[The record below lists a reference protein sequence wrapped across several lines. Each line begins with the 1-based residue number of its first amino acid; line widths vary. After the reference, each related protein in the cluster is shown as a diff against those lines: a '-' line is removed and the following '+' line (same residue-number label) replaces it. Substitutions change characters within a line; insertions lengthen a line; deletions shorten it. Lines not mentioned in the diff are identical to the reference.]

1 MTQHH
6 IGALP
11 AVALLF
17 CCRIFY
23 LLTYS
28 PRSPEY
34 GGAASMVAFLTAG
47 LVSILECVVFWQ
59 LMRRCGASGLPEL
72 FRRRGR
78 VFSTFCELAVLL
90 VLAGS
95 TLSTVLN
102 ASGFL
107 TSAVYP
113 GAGAQITAAATM
125 LVCAY
130 GAYSGIEAVSRMA
143 LPVAVVFAVGLAVA
157 VAGIAGEI
165 RLAYFV
171 PVGMEAAPQVLELFF
186 QALCHNTEVLLFL
199 LLAEKI
205 RGTGPAIY
213 VRGALGSMAFYQISI
228 LLVTVAL
235 GPFAYVRSYPIYSML
250 AAAELSVV
258 TRLDIINLL
267 VWILVAF
274 VRGSAYLYGMVGCV
288 RRLVPRLSRVQA
300 VLWVGLGMAALAW
313 YLCGSLERGLGLWEL
328 WSGAIPLL
336 LTLAVVLASTGAAR
350 AAGKGEKSCENG

>member
-11 AVALLF
+11 AAALLF

-23 LLTYS
+23 LPTYS

-47 LVSILECVVFWQ
+47 LVSILECIVFWQ

-78 VFSTFCELAVLL
+78 VFSTLCELAVLL

-130 GAYSGIEAVSRMA
+130 GAYSGI
-143 LPVAVVFAVGLAVA
+143 
-157 VAGIAGEI
+157 
-165 RLAYFV
+165 
-171 PVGMEAAPQVLELFF
+171 
-186 QALCHNTEVLLFL
+186 
-199 LLAEKI
+199 
-205 RGTGPAIY
+205 
-213 VRGALGSMAFYQISI
+213 
-228 LLVTVAL
+228 
-235 GPFAYVRSYPIYSML
+235 
-250 AAAELSVV
+250 
-258 TRLDIINLL
+258 
-267 VWILVAF
+267 
-274 VRGSAYLYGMVGCV
+274 
-288 RRLVPRLSRVQA
+288 
-300 VLWVGLGMAALAW
+300 
-313 YLCGSLERGLGLWEL
+313 
-328 WSGAIPLL
+328 
-336 LTLAVVLASTGAAR
+336 
-350 AAGKGEKSCENG
+350 